1 MKLSHHDL
9 EAWKTAVNLVREVYR
24 LTADFPE
31 DERFGL
37 VSQMRRAAVSV
48 PSNIAEGAARGT
60 PREFAHFLMVA
71 RGSLAELETQVR
83 IAVDLALTDNDRAGQ
98 TSALIELTFALLS
111 GLLRSVG
118 GNRTRAQTARR

>member
-1 MKLSHHDL
+1 
-9 EAWKTAVNLVREVYR
+9 
-24 LTADFPE
+24 
-31 DERFGL
+31 
-37 VSQMRRAAVSV
+37 
-48 PSNIAEGAARGT
+48 
-60 PREFAHFLMVA
+60 MVA